1 MDKQIT
7 KSRIEYSCAKDATA
21 IVTPLMLVLNYYSDN
36 FTNGLYSHSFT
47 YNQHE
52 MV

>member
-36 FTNGLYSHSFT
+36 FISALYSHSFT
-47 YNQHE
+47 YHQHE